1 MSQAEN
7 NVRPWYLGVATG
19 IGSMPGVDPIES
31 AKIIAGELPDLPY
44 LAELPARGVGADM
57 VGRTAGLLVDV
68 YAEVVPSGWRI
79 ARRPT
84 RDQRRAKDF
93 LSWDLDSAEQ
103 HYGGADQLKV
113 QICGPWTLAAMM
125 EVPSGHRALV
135 DHGAVDDLTAS
146 LAEGLALHIADLR
159 RRLPGTEVVV
169 QIDEPA
175 LPAVLAGSL
184 PTASGF
190 GTVRSVAH
198 HRAGE
203 VLKQLKAAAGE
214 RAIIHCCHAEA
225 PLRLFR
231 ESGFRLLSTDF
242 TLIGTETAALDAI
255 GELVEDGVI
264 MMAGIIPSTQPTGA
278 RGAMPDPD
286 RPAEHPERAAESAS
300 GSLKEW
306 ARPVVEPLSNLGFSA
321 LTMAEQVI
329 PTPTCGLAGAS
340 VGWAR
345 RALSLSRDVAR
356 LIGEPLI

>member
-1 MSQAEN
+1 MSGAKN
-7 NVRPWYLGVATG
+7 GGRPWHQGVATG
-19 IGSMPGVDPIES
+19 IGSMPGTDPIES
-31 AKIIAGELPDLPY
+31 AKVISGELPDLPY

-79 ARRPT
+79 SRRPT

-93 LSWDLDSAEQ
+93 LSWDLDAAEQ
-103 HYGGADQLKV
+103 HYGGARQVKL

-135 DHGAVDDLTAS
+135 DYGAVDDLAAS
-146 LAEGLALHIADLR
+146 LAEGLQLHIADLR
-159 RRLPGTEVVV
+159 RRLPGTDVVV

-175 LPAVLAGSL
+175 LPPVLAGSL

-203 VLKQLKAAAGE
+203 ILKQLRAAAGE
-214 RAIIHCCHAEA
+214 RVVIHCCHPEP

-231 ESGFRLLSTDF
+231 ESGFRVLSTDF
-242 TLIGTETAALDAI
+242 TLIGTETASLDVI
-255 GELVEDGVI
+255 GELVEDGVV
-264 MMAGIIPSTQPTGA
+264 MMAGIIPSTQPSGP
-278 RGAMPDPD
+278 RGQLPDQG
-286 RPAEHPERAAESAS
+286 RPSERPEQAAETAS
-300 GSLKEW
+300 RSLKEW
-306 ARPVVEPLSNLGFSA
+306 AFAVVQPLSNLGFSA

-329 PTPTCGLAGAS
+329 PSPTCGLAGAS
-340 VGWAR
+340 AEWAT